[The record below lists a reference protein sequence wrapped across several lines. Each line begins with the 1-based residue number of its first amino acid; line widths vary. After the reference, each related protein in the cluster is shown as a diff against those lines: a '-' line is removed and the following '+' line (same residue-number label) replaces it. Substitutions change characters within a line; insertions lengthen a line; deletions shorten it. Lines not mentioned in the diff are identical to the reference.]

1 MDFEWDP
8 RKAESNLAK
17 HGVEFTEA
25 ATVFGDPLAI
35 TYHDAEHSDHEER
48 FITFGTTALGRLVAV
63 VHVDRAYAAKTWTGI
78 WKARISRD
86 WTRKYGMPSRPTKPS
101 TRHCGR

>member
-35 TYHDAEHSDHEER
+35 TYHDAEHSDREER

-63 VHVDRAYAAKTWTGI
+63 VHVDRDDRTRI
-78 WKARISRD
+78 ISARD
-86 WTRKYGMPSRPTKPS
+86 LTRRERTQYEELS
-101 TRHCGR
+101 